1 MVRTAISQSPTTGAV
16 PVQAP
21 RRPVRALFWRLFLI
35 NGSLFA
41 AGTLL
46 LAFSPVT
53 VSSPVLLTEI
63 PVLIVGLAL
72 ILAANAALVRASLSP
87 VADLATVMQRAELL
101 RTDNR
106 AEEGGNGEFEHL
118 VRTFNEMLDR
128 LEAEHTESSAHALA
142 GQEGERERIAR
153 ELHDEIGQSLT
164 VALLSLKRVVDRAP
178 ASLREEV
185 LVAQE
190 AVRTSLDE
198 VGQVAQRLR
207 PGVLADLGLLAA
219 LTELCATFS
228 RTSGI
233 ALDRDLDP
241 EIDGL
246 SSEVELVLYRVAQEG
261 LTNVARHSG
270 AARASLTLT
279 GGSDGITLSIV
290 DDGHGGAYTE
300 GAGIR
305 GMRERARLI
314 GATLSVGPAQ
324 GGGTEV
330 RLFVPDQRRAG

>member
-1 MVRTAISQSPTTGAV
+1 
-16 PVQAP
+16 
-21 RRPVRALFWRLFLI
+21 
-35 NGSLFA
+35 
-41 AGTLL
+41 
-46 LAFSPVT
+46 
-53 VSSPVLLTEI
+53 
-63 PVLIVGLAL
+63 
-72 ILAANAALVRASLSP
+72 
-87 VADLATVMQRAELL
+87 
-101 RTDNR
+101 
-106 AEEGGNGEFEHL
+106 
-118 VRTFNEMLDR
+118 
-128 LEAEHTESSAHALA
+128 
-142 GQEGERERIAR
+142 
-153 ELHDEIGQSLT
+153 
-164 VALLSLKRVVDRAP
+164 
-178 ASLREEV
+178 
-185 LVAQE
+185 E

-305 GMRERARLI
+305 GMRERARL
-314 GATLSVGPAQ
+314 
-324 GGGTEV
+324 
-330 RLFVPDQRRAG
+330 